1 VLNFLILAKRGTWAV
16 NEIDSGAGSA
26 APGATTLS
34 HGELLRAAREHAG
47 WTQARLAAELCLPID
62 RLRALERGDNA
73 AFGGV
78 VFIRGYLRRAAILL
92 GVSPQYLLT
101 ALESCCE
108 GARPADVRPGPAPG
122 QLPGRGAPGWA
133 GPFSGIAA
141 ILGAVAATWWLMEA
155 GEEAPRSA
163 STHAPSAAA
172 TLEFVAPAPPRVV
185 GAGAIPQSAEVPG
198 PAHEGSPETG
208 LPATVAEAL
217 AIDTPPAEPRVAEVQ
232 QRVGPVPGTVELRFE
247 FREDCWLEVIDA
259 EDRRLAYRLHQA
271 GDVVRLQGTAPVSVF
286 LGNAEGVRLT
296 VDGAPMVL
304 RPARSDGTARLTV
317 GGGAG

>member
-1 VLNFLILAKRGTWAV
+1 MNFLILAKRGTWAV

-26 APGATTLS
+26 TPRATSLS

-47 WTQARLAAELCLPID
+47 WTQERLAAELCLPID
-62 RLRALERGDNA
+62 RLRALEQGDNS

-92 GVSPQYLLT
+92 GVPPQDLLT

-108 GARPADVRPGPAPG
+108 GARPADVRPGPVPG
-122 QLPGRGAPGWA
+122 QLPRPGAPSWI
-133 GPFSGIAA
+133 GPFSGVAA
-141 ILGAVAATWWLMEA
+141 IVGAVAATWWLM
-155 GEEAPRSA
+155 GPVEEAPRSA
-163 STHAPSAAA
+163 SANPPSTAA
-172 TLEFVAPAPPRVV
+172 TLEFVPPAAPRVV
-185 GAGAIPQSAEVPG
+185 GAGVPPQAVAPTT
-198 PAHEGSPETG
+198 PAPEG
-208 LPATVAEAL
+208 VAEAAPTAPESL
-217 AIDTPPAEPRVAEVQ
+217 PSETLPPEPSVAEVRE
-232 QRVGPVPGTVELRFE
+232 RVGPVPGTVELRFE
-247 FREDCWLEVIDA
+247 FREDCWLEVTDA

-271 GDVVRLQGTAPVSVF
+271 GDLVRLQGTAPVSVF

-296 VDGAPMVL
+296 VDGVPMVL